1 MNVNKQKAA
10 NHENHQG
17 QQLGDGEKVADPRSH
32 PYAADVCSRETADQN
47 GENHETRG
55 WTLGLRPEPC
65 QVINENAGNR
75 GPGAYACQ
83 PQKPSR
89 LEAQKT
95 SESRFCVQ
103 VRSTGLLKARS
114 NLGHTGG
121 DYADSGSGDQVS
133 DGALTT
139 QDSGDG

>member
-1 MNVNKQKAA
+1 MGWVFDFSRGNQSTLETAIREYEQENSIKPGARWVRFSHRGNGAAMNVNKEKAA

-32 PYAADVCSRETADQN
+32 LYAADVCGCETADQN
-47 GENHETRG
+47 GQNHETCG

-65 QVINENAGNR
+65 QVINENVGNR
-75 GPGAYACQ
+75 GPAAYACQ

-95 SESRFCVQ
+95 SES
-103 VRSTGLLKARS
+103 
-114 NLGHTGG
+114 
-121 DYADSGSGDQVS
+121 
-133 DGALTT
+133 
-139 QDSGDG
+139 